1 MPTVNYAWSSVNG
14 SFDFNSNYTTGS
26 QDYAAVTSVNGGSKY
41 FGVFFTPD
49 GIVGRFFDN
58 LGNALGGDFQV
69 NLTFSGVQTDASV
82 TQLTNG
88 NIIVTYTDYSVDA
101 GGDILARIVSS
112 SGTLG
117 AELPITTSTSDDSDS
132 DITALSDGG
141 FAVSW
146 TDVFSGGDLDLR
158 GTGRVPLR

>member
-88 NIIVTYTDYSVDA
+88 NITSLNMCEL
-101 GGDILARIVSS
+101 GGNGCEGKCL
-112 SGTLG
+112 
-117 AELPITTSTSDDSDS
+117 TSTDLKFLQKVHQALGELFKQIEEENKANGYSFPTKLDDE
-132 DITALSDGG
+132 
-141 FAVSW
+141 
-146 TDVFSGGDLDLR
+146 
-158 GTGRVPLR
+158 